1 MFVVNCFILR
11 KSLLRIEMYIISIY
25 VYFFLPGYIFKGG
38 CEFLFRLWFLLRQ
51 GILLGYHLMGEIDR
65 KSLKETGKC
74 FLNNQ
79 SFLNL
84 LCTFDTWCL
93 KKKEERKSSQNTVY
107 LFFSVRIT
115 TAQYPVPSVC
125 AKDQMD
131 DWFESLAE
139 CLHWN
144 VRKPQK
150 PMPTLIDSPS
160 TNSLTGN
167 SDSSSQ
173 QASLQENFF

>member
-11 KSLLRIEMYIISIY
+11 KSLLRIEMYMISIY

-51 GILLGYHLMGEIDR
+51 GILLGCHLMGEIDR

-93 KKKEERKSSQNTVY
+93 KKRRKKKLIEYCIFVFQCSNNHSSVPCSICLCQGSDGW
-107 LFFSVRIT
+107 LVRVT
-115 TAQYPVPSVC
+115 GR
-125 AKDQMD
+125 M
-131 DWFESLAE
+131 LALE
-139 CLHWN
+139 CS
-144 VRKPQK
+144 K
-150 PMPTLIDSPS
+150 TSE
-160 TNSLTGN
+160 TNAYSYRL
-167 SDSSSQ
+167 SKYQ
-173 QASLQENFF
+173 QFNWEQW

>member
-1 MFVVNCFILR
+1 MFVANCFILR
-11 KSLLRIEMYIISIY
+11 KSLLRIEMYMISIY

-51 GILLGYHLMGEIDR
+51 GILLGCHLMGEIDR

-93 KKKEERKSSQNTVY
+93 KKKKKEKAHRILY
-107 LFFSVRIT
+107 ICFSV
-115 TAQYPVPSVC
+115 
-125 AKDQMD
+125 
-131 DWFESLAE
+131 FE
-139 CLHWN
+139 
-144 VRKPQK
+144 
-150 PMPTLIDSPS
+150 
-160 TNSLTGN
+160 
-167 SDSSSQ
+167 
-173 QASLQENFF
+173 

>member
-1 MFVVNCFILR
+1 MQNIV
-11 KSLLRIEMYIISIY
+11 SLFY
-25 VYFFLPGYIFKGG
+25 
-38 CEFLFRLWFLLRQ
+38 
-51 GILLGYHLMGEIDR
+51 
-65 KSLKETGKC
+65 
-74 FLNNQ
+74 
-79 SFLNL
+79 
-84 LCTFDTWCL
+84 
-93 KKKEERKSSQNTVY
+93 
-107 LFFSVRIT
+107 SVRIT

-167 SDSSSQ
+167 SDSSQ
-173 QASLQENFF
+173 QVSLWENILKPYIHKKESISTNECYCRNNNKDQCLIVSCIKNKTKSFAPGNGCLQNLNIVVKSSAHCKCQPINIIIF